1 MKLVNIQILRFLA
14 AISVV
19 LFHALGTGQNYFG
32 PRIGGWIAVFSY
44 GGFGVDLFFVISGFI
59 IYYSTSQREQ
69 SAGQFL
75 RSRLQRIVPVYW
87 LFTFAFLATSLLIP
101 AQIKSDDLL
110 NPGLIASSLFYVS
123 FLLGRMPVLFVGW
136 SLEYEMLFYIAVSAL
151 LYFGRR
157 PSWNLLIACFCC
169 LVLIGLA
176 SGPGTEGTADGAA
189 FDFFTS
195 PLLLEFVLG
204 IAAARYALQNAL
216 PWRPTLMTLA
226 TLALVALFA
235 AAGMRNRVAIVGSG
249 AVLLVIL
256 AARTGR
262 FRAEPGR
269 IRAALAMLGDAAYS
283 IYLVQIFT
291 ISGACKLM
299 KSLIPGMPLEAVV
312 LGSTLVTLV
321 VGYGSFILIE
331 RPLLALCRRAK
342 WPTIRAVAT

>member
-1 MKLVNIQILRFLA
+1 
-14 AISVV
+14 
-19 LFHALGTGQNYFG
+19 
-32 PRIGGWIAVFSY
+32 
-44 GGFGVDLFFVISGFI
+44 
-59 IYYSTSQREQ
+59 
-69 SAGQFL
+69 
-75 RSRLQRIVPVYW
+75 
-87 LFTFAFLATSLLIP
+87 
-101 AQIKSDDLL
+101 
-110 NPGLIASSLFYVS
+110 
-123 FLLGRMPVLFVGW
+123 
-136 SLEYEMLFYIAVSAL
+136 
-151 LYFGRR
+151 
-157 PSWNLLIACFCC
+157 
-169 LVLIGLA
+169 
-176 SGPGTEGTADGAA
+176 
-189 FDFFTS
+189 
-195 PLLLEFVLG
+195 
-204 IAAARYALQNAL
+204 
-216 PWRPTLMTLA
+216 
-226 TLALVALFA
+226 
-235 AAGMRNRVAIVGSG
+235 MRNRVAIVGSG